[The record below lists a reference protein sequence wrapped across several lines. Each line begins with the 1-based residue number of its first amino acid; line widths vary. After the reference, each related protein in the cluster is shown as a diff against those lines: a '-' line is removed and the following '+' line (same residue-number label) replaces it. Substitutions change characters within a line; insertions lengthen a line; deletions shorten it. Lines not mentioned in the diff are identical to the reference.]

1 MLIEKFI
8 FNILAFSLF
17 IIVFSKLIR
26 KNDTNYVVILV
37 IEAIGIAINFLEL
50 LIGGIFATVI
60 SKILMYIMAI
70 ILPTIVILIEYSGNN
85 FSEIISILEA
95 KFLILIGDKKA
106 AKTILINMMEKYPDT
121 YKGHILLAQ
130 IYEKEGGMRKA
141 IDEYVKAIDLNKQ
154 DYNSYY
160 KI

>member
-17 IIVFSKLIR
+17 IIIFSKLIR

-85 FSEIISILEA
+85 FSEII
-95 KFLILIGDKKA
+95 
-106 AKTILINMMEKYPDT
+106 
-121 YKGHILLAQ
+121 
-130 IYEKEGGMRKA
+130 
-141 IDEYVKAIDLNKQ
+141 
-154 DYNSYY
+154 
-160 KI
+160 

>member
-17 IIVFSKLIR
+17 IIIFSKLIR

-106 AKTILINMMEKYPDT
+106 AKTILINMMEKYTDT

-130 IYEKEGGMRKA
+130 IYEK
-141 IDEYVKAIDLNKQ
+141 DSL
-154 DYNSYY
+154 
-160 KI
+160 